1 MNLEFFIAKRIH
13 FQHKKKN
20 ISRPAVRI
28 ATIGMTLGLAVM
40 LIALAVVL
48 GFKHQI
54 REKTIGFGGHIQIT
68 NFDSNNS
75 YETTPINPT
84 EGFIDSLKMI
94 DGVKHVQFFATKPG
108 IIKTQNDFQG
118 VIFKAV
124 DENFDWSF
132 FRKNIKEGEVLNIS
146 ADSLTNNILIS
157 KHLANLLDLKLG
169 DSFFAYFIQ
178 NQARAR
184 KFTIS
189 GIYST
194 DFIDFDKL
202 FILCDLRHVQNLN
215 GWNENQ
221 YSGIEILVSNFN
233 KLEEVDNRVF
243 HFVFEKNTNERSY
256 FVQNIKSINSQIFS
270 WLNLLDLNVWI
281 IFGLMLAVAGFNL
294 ISGLLILI
302 LERTQMIGI
311 LKSIGATNWSVR
323 KIFIYHSL
331 FLIRRGMFWGNL
343 IGLGLCALQYFT
355 GFMTMPDPES
365 YYLTVVPIE
374 FNWLYIILLNI
385 GTLLISLLMMFIPS
399 YLITKIHPAKIIKYE

>member
-28 ATIGMTLGLAVM
+28 ATIGMALGLAVM

-54 REKTIGFGGHIQIT
+54 RDKTIGFGGHIQIT

-75 YETTPINPT
+75 YETAPISPDEN
-84 EGFIDSLKMI
+84 FINSLKEI
-94 DGVKHVQFFATKPG
+94 DGIKHIQFFATKPG
-108 IIKTQNDFQG
+108 IIKTANEFQG

-132 FRKNIKEGEVLNIS
+132 FRKNLKEGDVLNIS
-146 ADSLTNNILIS
+146 TDSLSNNILIS
-157 KHLANLLDLKLG
+157 KYLANILELKLG
-169 DSFFAYFIQ
+169 DAFFAYFIQ
-178 NQARAR
+178 NQVRAR

-194 DFIDFDKL
+194 DFVDFDKM
-202 FILCDLRHVQNLN
+202 FVLCDLRHIQNLN
-215 GWNENQ
+215 GWNKNQ
-221 YSGIEILVSNFN
+221 CSGIEILVSDFDR
-233 KLEEVDNRVF
+233 LEEVDNRVF
-243 HFVFEKNTNERSY
+243 HFVYNRNTPEQSY
-256 FVQNIKSINSQIFS
+256 FVQNIKALYSQIFS

-281 IFGLMLAVAGFNL
+281 IFGLMLAVAGFNM

-311 LKSIGATNWSVR
+311 LKSVGATNWSIR
-323 KIFIYHSL
+323 KIFLYHSL
-331 FLIRRGMFWGNL
+331 FLIRRGMLWGNI
-343 IGLGLCALQYFT
+343 IGLSICALQYFT
-355 GFMTMPDPES
+355 GFINMPDPES
-365 YYLTVVPIE
+365 YYVTVVPIE

-385 GTLLISLLMMFIPS
+385 GTLLISLLMMLAPS
-399 YLITKIHPAKIIKYE
+399 YLITKIYPAKIIRYE